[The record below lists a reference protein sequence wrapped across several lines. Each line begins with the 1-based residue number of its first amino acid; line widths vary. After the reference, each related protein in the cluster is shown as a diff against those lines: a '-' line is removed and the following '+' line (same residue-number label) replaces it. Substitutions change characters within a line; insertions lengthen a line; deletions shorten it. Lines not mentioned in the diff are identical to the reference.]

1 MTIVVGWCDCWTS
14 PYNQVPFTTE
24 RREALIHRIK
34 KRNYNFN
41 YSDHQTLPFC
51 APFYNDGVICALT
64 NDQWNSVMNE
74 VYKDI
79 PRGAR
84 KMPIDVINQKP
95 INDVLWEKE
104 KFYEQYGKGG
114 EQNE

>member
-1 MTIVVGWCDCWTS
+1 MNGAIGWTS
-14 PYNQVPFTTE
+14 AYDNIYPTVTFTE
-24 RREALIHRIK
+24 DRRKALIERIR

-84 KMPIDVINQKP
+84 KMPMDVINQKP
-95 INDVLWEKE
+95 INNVLWEKE

>member
-1 MTIVVGWCDCWTS
+1 
-14 PYNQVPFTTE
+14 
-24 RREALIHRIK
+24 
-34 KRNYNFN
+34 
-41 YSDHQTLPFC
+41 
-51 APFYNDGVICALT
+51 
-64 NDQWNSVMNE
+64 MNE

-84 KMPIDVINQKP
+84 KMPMDVINQKP